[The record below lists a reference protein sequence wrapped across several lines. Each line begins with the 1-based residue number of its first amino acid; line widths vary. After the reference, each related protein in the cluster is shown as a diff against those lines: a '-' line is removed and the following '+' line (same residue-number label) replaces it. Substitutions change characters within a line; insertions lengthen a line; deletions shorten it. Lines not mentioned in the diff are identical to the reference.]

1 MLDLQEAGQ
10 EMLDLQEAGGDGPDL
25 VPGGPTLLALEKLCA
40 KARAARTAFWSAY
53 INFITN
59 EWKES
64 MKNKPEKEQ
73 PSLVSTATPKAPA
86 PSTSATFVTKTG
98 RPLIPFSLPGIHT
111 PPPSL
116 M

>member
-1 MLDLQEAGQ
+1 
-10 EMLDLQEAGGDGPDL
+10 MLDLQEAGGDGPDL
-25 VPGGPTLLALEKLCA
+25 VPGPMLLALEKLCV
-40 KARAARTAFWSAY
+40 KTRAARTAFWSAY

-64 MKNKPEKEQ
+64 MRNKPEKEH
-73 PSLVSTATPKAPA
+73 PSLLSTASPKPA
-86 PSTSATFVTKTG
+86 PVPSTGASFVTKTG

-111 PPPSL
+111 PPSPL